1 MVKEPI
7 HQEDITTHNVY
18 VTNSIDEKYIL
29 KKEKKENYMKQNL
42 IGIKR
47 EIHKLTTIVG
57 DSKTPL
63 STIHKIT
70 TEKCKKDTEQ
80 LETSFINR
88 I

>member
-1 MVKEPI
+1 M
-7 HQEDITTHNVY
+7 Y
-18 VTNSIDEKYIL
+18 VTNIDEDYI
-29 KKEKKENYMKQNL
+29 KKEKKENYVKQNL
-42 IGIKR
+42 IGLKG

-63 STIHKIT
+63 STTRKIT
-70 TEKCKKDTEQ
+70 TQVCKKDTEQ